1 MCKYAKLLNRYID
14 NELAQ
19 GKKEFMD
26 THILSCPTCGQEMN
40 LLNSLRQ
47 NIVKNKI
54 TSEPEFFWSRLKDRI
69 RQEEKTENLSES
81 FVFDFGR
88 WSRKL
93 IPVPILASI
102 LIIIFLNL
110 NRNSYT
116 NPVDEYLFTNQNSNV
131 LALIDDAGQQSEPG
145 LLLYYPPASPRSIR
159 RGLGR
164 DNSQTALRPTL
175 YVCSPAAKRRFHKV
189 SIHLG
194 GEK

>member
-1 MCKYAKLLNRYID
+1 MCKYARLLNRYID

-19 GKKEFMD
+19 EKKEFMA

-145 LLLYYPPASPRSIR
+145 LLLY
-159 RGLGR
+159 
-164 DNSQTALRPTL
+164 
-175 YVCSPAAKRRFHKV
+175 
-189 SIHLG
+189 
-194 GEK
+194 

>member
-19 GKKEFMD
+19 EKKEFMA

-81 FVFDFGR
+81 FAFDFGR

-145 LLLYYPPASPRSIR
+145 LLLY
-159 RGLGR
+159 
-164 DNSQTALRPTL
+164 
-175 YVCSPAAKRRFHKV
+175 
-189 SIHLG
+189 
-194 GEK
+194 

>member
-1 MCKYAKLLNRYID
+1 
-14 NELAQ
+14 
-19 GKKEFMD
+19 
-26 THILSCPTCGQEMN
+26 MN

-145 LLLYYPPASPRSIR
+145 LLLY
-159 RGLGR
+159 
-164 DNSQTALRPTL
+164 
-175 YVCSPAAKRRFHKV
+175 
-189 SIHLG
+189 
-194 GEK
+194 

>member
-145 LLLYYPPASPRSIR
+145 LLLY
-159 RGLGR
+159 
-164 DNSQTALRPTL
+164 
-175 YVCSPAAKRRFHKV
+175 
-189 SIHLG
+189 
-194 GEK
+194 

>member
-19 GKKEFMD
+19 EKKEFMA

-145 LLLYYPPASPRSIR
+145 LLLY
-159 RGLGR
+159 
-164 DNSQTALRPTL
+164 
-175 YVCSPAAKRRFHKV
+175 
-189 SIHLG
+189 
-194 GEK
+194 

>member
-14 NELAQ
+14 NELTQ

-145 LLLYYPPASPRSIR
+145 LLLY
-159 RGLGR
+159 
-164 DNSQTALRPTL
+164 
-175 YVCSPAAKRRFHKV
+175 
-189 SIHLG
+189 
-194 GEK
+194 